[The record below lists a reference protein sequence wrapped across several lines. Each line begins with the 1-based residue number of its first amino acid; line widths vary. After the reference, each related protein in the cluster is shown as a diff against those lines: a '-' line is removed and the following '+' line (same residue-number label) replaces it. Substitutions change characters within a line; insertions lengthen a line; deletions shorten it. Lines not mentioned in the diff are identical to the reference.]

1 MRALTLMHRG
11 HRIGPRWRTTGDD
24 AGLGRRLLE
33 ILGEPAARELL
44 GVLARSDDDRAEL
57 VRRLRASERGRA
69 LADLLADIE
78 DDPDDLVRLRLIGAL
93 EAVLG

>member
-11 HRIGPRWRTTGDD
+11 HRVDPRWRATGDD

-44 GVLARSDDDRAEL
+44 GVLERSDEDRAAL
-57 VRRLRASERGRA
+57 VRRLRESERGRT
-69 LADLLADIE
+69 LADLLADIGA
-78 DDPDDLVRLRLIGAL
+78 DPDDLVRLRLIGAL
-93 EAVLG
+93 ETVLG